1 MAGVRGEPGDLL
13 LWQSAALASRAEAA
27 KLPVQRLY
35 QVSAE
40 KTTKSVWCIIE
51 NLHVK

>member
-1 MAGVRGEPGDLL
+1 MAGVHGEAADPETGDLL
-13 LWQSAALASRAEAA
+13 LWQSAALASRAEAV

-40 KTTKSVWCIIE
+40 HTTKLI
-51 NLHVK
+51 